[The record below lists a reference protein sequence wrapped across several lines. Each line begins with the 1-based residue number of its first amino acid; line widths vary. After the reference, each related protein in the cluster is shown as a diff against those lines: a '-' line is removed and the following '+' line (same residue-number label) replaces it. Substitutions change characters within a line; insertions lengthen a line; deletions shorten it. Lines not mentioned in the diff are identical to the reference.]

1 MDDWI
6 IQGIKAENDFVYEI
20 YKNIKKCIEEAKKSN
35 VKELHVRDITEVLYP
50 IHELSLHPIPLRVE
64 TMHRRLPIY
73 YYMIFLQE
81 IKTLANN

>member
-50 IHELSLHPIPLRVE
+50 IH
-64 TMHRRLPIY
+64 
-73 YYMIFLQE
+73 
-81 IKTLANN
+81 